1 MVAKLRQSGKTDSDS
16 AKEVPVARFGGSMK
30 RVLFCLLCCMP
41 CIFLSISFANAA
53 PLPQEDNASGEVDLF
68 SMIGTISNVFTGV
81 VDAAVSQIPEGGL
94 DLQAEPTAVP
104 ETLPSAEPSAEPVA
118 EPLDKPSAVP
128 TEVPAAEPA
137 AVPTEEPILQPVV
150 SSAST
155 DANLPVFSS
164 QSEQAAAAPAD
175 PEKYAVSTGI
185 MIDEFYNELKTTI
198 KNNGRHSVSFEK
210 KGRKSASKIVID
222 DNINVYLYYNKAN
235 GDNVL
240 DHIDFEAEMDGAG
253 QAADAEEML
262 YYVIDVLV
270 NYLDIDF
277 DGTQNAGLF
286 RTMMNDGSAVV
297 DDLLFYGKTI
307 YDENSTAL
315 TVSIYYTGSGY
326 DAPQTTTYSQSAE
339 DDFRGLIAFLKDR
352 GVIPSVNGTVH
363 FQEDYKSE
371 WAQINWYQW
380 ETFDQA
386 QNFVIS
392 TDIEWESA
400 SNTPNFADSGC
411 GFVLRSQDTNNN
423 LYAALNMDGKV
434 HFGGIKSG
442 SWLSYGSYPYGQHS
456 TKGKAQF
463 VVIANGDTLTAY
475 VDGAPVGQ
483 QKNLAIL
490 QPGGLA
496 FSVWSGTNKDFGTRC
511 TFKNVYYYVW

>member
-1 MVAKLRQSGKTDSDS
+1 
-16 AKEVPVARFGGSMK
+16 MK
-30 RVLFCLLCCMP
+30 RVFFCLLCCVT
-41 CIFLSISFANAA
+41 CVFLFTGFVNAV
-53 PLPQEDNASGEVDLF
+53 PLPQEDGGSGEVDLF
-68 SMIGTISNVFTGV
+68 SVIGTFSNVFTGV
-81 VDAAVSQIPEGGL
+81 VDAAVTQISEGGL
-94 DLQAEPTAVP
+94 DIQVSPTEEPTAEPVAEPTAVP
-104 ETLPSAEPSAEPVA
+104 
-118 EPLDKPSAVP
+118 
-128 TEVPAAEPA
+128 TEIPAAEPTPI
-137 AVPTEEPILQPVV
+137 PTEEPILLPVTST
-150 SSAST
+150 SSS

-164 QSEQAAAAPAD
+164 QSEQTAAAPAD

-210 KGRKSASKIVID
+210 KGRKNASKVVID
-222 DNINVYLYYNKAN
+222 DNINIYLYYDKAR

-240 DHIDFEAEMDGAG
+240 ERIDFEAEMDGAG

-262 YYVIDVLV
+262 YYVIDLLV

-277 DGTQNAGLF
+277 DGTQNADLF
-286 RTMMNDGSAVV
+286 RNMMNDGSAVV
-297 DDLLFYGKTI
+297 DDLLFYGSTK
-307 YDENSTAL
+307 YDEEKTRL

-326 DAPQTTTYSQSAE
+326 EAPQTTSYSQSAE
-339 DDFRGLIAFLKDR
+339 DDFRSQVAFLKER
-352 GVIPSVNGTVH
+352 GVIPNVNGTVR
-363 FQEDYKSE
+363 FREDYKHE

-380 ETFDQA
+380 ESFDEA

-392 TDIEWESA
+392 ADIEWESA

-434 HFGGIKSG
+434 HFGGIKGG
-442 SWLSYGSYPYGQHS
+442 SWLGYGSYPYGQHS

-483 QKNLAIL
+483 QKNLAL
-490 QPGGLA
+490 TQPGKLA

-511 TFKNVYYYVW
+511 AFKNVYYYVW